1 MHVAVLAEALQIPAT
16 VGCSQG
22 SVCDGVEALCNSV
35 KRHVLSMSVQRHGT
49 MVRQAWPVPVISM
62 ITNEVLDYIYATHG
76 HRIQQ

>member
-1 MHVAVLAEALQIPAT
+1 MYA
-16 VGCSQG
+16 
-22 SVCDGVEALCNSV
+22 V
-35 KRHVLSMSVQRHGT
+35 KRHVLSMSVQLHGT

>member
-1 MHVAVLAEALQIPAT
+1 MYA
-16 VGCSQG
+16 
-22 SVCDGVEALCNSV
+22 V

-49 MVRQAWPVPVISM
+49 MVRRAWPVPVISM

>member
-1 MHVAVLAEALQIPAT
+1 MCA
-16 VGCSQG
+16 
-22 SVCDGVEALCNSV
+22 V

-76 HRIQQ
+76 LVFNNEI

>member
-22 SVCDGVEALCNSV
+22 SVCDGEEALCMLL
-35 KRHVLSMSVQRHGT
+35 KGMCLSMSVQRHGT

-62 ITNEVLDYIYATHG
+62 ITYEVLDYIYATHG

>member
-1 MHVAVLAEALQIPAT
+1 
-16 VGCSQG
+16 
-22 SVCDGVEALCNSV
+22 
-35 KRHVLSMSVQRHGT
+35 MSVQRHGT